1 MNKTISIIIPVLNES
16 AGINKAI
23 EHLRGMIAV
32 NGLPAEIIVV
42 DGDQNGKTIAA
53 IKDGKVITAVEK
65 PGRGRQMNHGAA
77 LAKGE
82 ILLFLHA
89 DTLLP
94 DDGLTLITD
103 ACANLPFVAGAFDL
117 AIDSERPIFRL
128 IEKMASLRSRMTRIP
143 YGDQAF
149 FFDAGYF
156 RALGGFAEIPFLE
169 DVEIMR
175 RIKKRGE
182 KIVFL
187 NHPVRTAARR
197 WEKDG
202 AIKRTLRNRLLVFL
216 YCAGMAPERLA
227 KFYSI
232 SKSMMIPRRLGGSDE
247 AYYTYVEETDDD
259 ANKGSA

>member
-1 MNKTISIIIPVLNES
+1 MSKKISIIIPVLNES
-16 AGINKAI
+16 AGINNTL
-23 EHLRGMIAV
+23 EHLSGLIAV

-42 DGDQNGKTIAA
+42 DGDQEGKTIAA
-53 IKDGKVITAVEK
+53 IKDDKVITVVGK
-65 PGRGRQMNHGAA
+65 PGRGRQMNRGAA
-77 LAKGE
+77 LSKGE

-94 DDGLTLITD
+94 DDGLTLIAG
-103 ACANLPFVAGAFDL
+103 ACADLPFTAGAFDL

-128 IEKMASLRSRMTRIP
+128 IEKTASLRSRMTRIP

-156 RALGGFAEIPFLE
+156 HAIGGFAEIPFLE

-187 NHPVRTAARR
+187 NRSVHTSARR

-227 KFYSI
+227 KLYSI
-232 SKSMMIPRRLGGSDE
+232 P
-247 AYYTYVEETDDD
+247 
-259 ANKGSA
+259 NQ

>member
-1 MNKTISIIIPVLNES
+1 MSKKISIIIPVLNES
-16 AGINKAI
+16 AGINNTL
-23 EHLRGMIAV
+23 EHLSGLIAV

-42 DGDQNGKTIAA
+42 DGDHEGKTIAA
-53 IKDGKVITAVEK
+53 IKDDKVITVVGK

-77 LAKGE
+77 LAKGN

-94 DDGLTLITD
+94 DDGLALIETVYNT
-103 ACANLPFVAGAFDL
+103 NLPFAAGAFDL

-128 IEKMASLRSRMTRIP
+128 IEKTASLRSRMTRIP

-175 RIKKRGE
+175 RIKNRGE

-187 NHPVRTAARR
+187 NRSVHTSARR
-197 WEKDG
+197 WEKEG
-202 AIKRTLRNRLLVFL
+202 ALKRTLRNRLLVFL

-227 KFYSI
+227 KFYRVHTAG
-232 SKSMMIPRRLGGSDE
+232 KT
-247 AYYTYVEETDDD
+247 A
-259 ANKGSA
+259 

>member
-1 MNKTISIIIPVLNES
+1 MSKKISIIIPVLNES
-16 AGINKAI
+16 AGINNTL
-23 EHLRGMIAV
+23 EHLSGLIAI

-42 DGDQNGKTIAA
+42 DGDQDGKTIKA
-53 IKDGKVITAVEK
+53 IKDDKVITAITK
-65 PGRGRQMNHGAA
+65 AQRARQMNHGAM
-77 LAKGE
+77 LAKGK

-94 DDGLTLITD
+94 DDGLTLIAE
-103 ACANLPFVAGAFDL
+103 ACANLPFAAGAFDL

-128 IEKMASLRSRMTRIP
+128 IEKTASLRSRMTRIP

-149 FFDAGYF
+149 FFTAGYF

-202 AIKRTLRNRLLVFL
+202 VIKRTLRNRLLVFL

-227 KFYSI
+227 KFYRVHTAE
-232 SKSMMIPRRLGGSDE
+232 KT
-247 AYYTYVEETDDD
+247 A
-259 ANKGSA
+259 

>member
-1 MNKTISIIIPVLNES
+1 MNKKISIIIPVLNES

-23 EHLRGMIAV
+23 EHLRGLIAV

-42 DGDQNGKTIAA
+42 DGAQDGKTIKA
-53 IKDGKVITAVEK
+53 IKDDNVITAITK
-65 PGRGRQMNHGAA
+65 AQRARQMNHGAM
-77 LAKGE
+77 LAKGK

-94 DDGLTLITD
+94 DDGLTLIAD

-128 IEKMASLRSRMTRIP
+128 IEKTASLRSRMTRIP
-143 YGDQAF
+143 YGDQVF
-149 FFDAGYF
+149 FFTAGYF
-156 RALGGFAEIPFLE
+156 QALGGFAEIPFME

-187 NHPVRTAARR
+187 NHPVRTSARR
-197 WEKDG
+197 WEKEG
-202 AIKRTLRNRLLVFL
+202 AIKHTFRNRLLVFL

-227 KFYSI
+227 KFYRVHTAG
-232 SKSMMIPRRLGGSDE
+232 KT
-247 AYYTYVEETDDD
+247 A
-259 ANKGSA
+259 

>member
-1 MNKTISIIIPVLNES
+1 MSKKISIIIPVLNES
-16 AGINKAI
+16 AGINNTL
-23 EHLRGMIAV
+23 EHLSGLIAV

-42 DGDQNGKTIAA
+42 DGDQEGKTIAA
-53 IKDGKVITAVEK
+53 IKDDKVITVVGK
-65 PGRGRQMNHGAA
+65 LGRGRQMNRGAA
-77 LAKGE
+77 LSKGE

-94 DDGLTLITD
+94 DDGLTLIAG
-103 ACANLPFVAGAFDL
+103 ACADLPFTAGAFDL

-128 IEKMASLRSRMTRIP
+128 IEKTASLRSRMTRIP

-187 NHPVRTAARR
+187 NRSVHTSARR

-216 YCAGMAPERLA
+216 YCAGMAPQRLA
-227 KFYSI
+227 KLYP
-232 SKSMMIPRRLGGSDE
+232 IP
-247 AYYTYVEETDDD
+247 
-259 ANKGSA
+259 NQ